1 MFETNAPPPIPTNNI
16 ITISS
21 PTGDGPAA
29 RNIVSRMVPTASP
42 ADPILF
48 KASAPPLCGHQAQSI
63 ASLSRLQGSMKAA
76 IAPLAN
82 TSVRYELA
90 SSAGDLSEFDDQ
102 LFPFAIRHSPRQ
114 LDYSAYGNGHSQGGL
129 TRERTSRLASSASAA
144 AAIRPGSTPTS
155 SPTSWS
161 SARVSPA

>member
-48 KASAPPLCGHQAQSI
+48 KASAPPLW
-63 ASLSRLQGSMKAA
+63 
-76 IAPLAN
+76 
-82 TSVRYELA
+82 
-90 SSAGDLSEFDDQ
+90 
-102 LFPFAIRHSPRQ
+102 AIRRNRSPV
-114 LDYSAYGNGHSQGGL
+114 SVGS
-129 TRERTSRLASSASAA
+129 REA
-144 AAIRPGSTPTS
+144 
-155 SPTSWS
+155 
-161 SARVSPA
+161 